1 MKKVFSIILL
11 AAVVTSLV
19 ACDSSVDEKA
29 KMEAETQRKI
39 DSVRIADSISAVQTA
54 LTDSLAAV
62 KDLEQVD
69 QNNNVL
75 SEEKLASW
83 ETTLMTFRKYF
94 KNKQKNELLAMGITG
109 ELVCLYC
116 INDDAAD
123 YIQFIDHLFSNNE
136 LYLKYEK
143 IINKKFKYSKTEYA
157 EFFCSGECDL
167 GDVSFVYNNQTNKWL
182 FKGIV
187 ENGD

>member
-1 MKKVFSIILL
+1 MKKVFSIIMV
-11 AAVVTSLV
+11 AVIVTSFV

-54 LTDSLAAV
+54 LADSLAAV
-62 KDLEQVD
+62 KDLEHVA
-69 QNNNVL
+69 QNNDEL
-75 SEEKLASW
+75 SEEKLVSW

-94 KNKQKNELLAMGITG
+94 KNKQKKDLQAMGVTG
-109 ELVCLYC
+109 ESVCLYC
-116 INDDAAD
+116 INDNAAD
-123 YIQFIDHLFSNNE
+123 YNQFLDNVFSNNE
-136 LYLKYEK
+136 QYLKYEK
-143 IINKKFKYSKTEYA
+143 VINKKFKYNKTEYA

-167 GDVSFVYNNQTNKWL
+167 GDVFFIYNNQTNKWL